1 MTESDHKIYI
11 LLEGMNKKLYKDDI
25 SFMNPKISPVAL
37 SSGRSTNVVTFSFR
51 EIILRMITNKNLFHP
66 SNLLLD
72 INNPF
77 SDPTDDGYYGE
88 VNTGTWVQRSQKS
101 LVKPCYVVWNKNY
114 CDGSSDKEVKEHDN
128 TAYIVDPFTFWPQ
141 KFLHSD

>member
-1 MTESDHKIYI
+1 
-11 LLEGMNKKLYKDDI
+11 MNKKLYRDDI
-25 SFMNPKISPVAL
+25 SFMKPKISPVAL

-51 EIILRMITNKNLFHP
+51 EIILRMVTNKNLFHP

-88 VNTGTWVQRSQKS
+88 VNTGTWFKEAKNFLYRTKS
-101 LVKPCYVVWNKNY
+101 
-114 CDGSSDKEVKEHDN
+114 
-128 TAYIVDPFTFWPQ
+128 YIDAILSFY
-141 KFLHSD
+141 

>member
-1 MTESDHKIYI
+1 MK
-11 LLEGMNKKLYKDDI
+11 
-25 SFMNPKISPVAL
+25 PKISPVAL

-51 EIILRMITNKNLFHP
+51 EIILRMVTNKNLFHP

-88 VNTGTWVQRSQKS
+88 VNTGTWFKEAKKNLYRTKS
-101 LVKPCYVVWNKNY
+101 
-114 CDGSSDKEVKEHDN
+114 
-128 TAYIVDPFTFWPQ
+128 YIDAILSFY
-141 KFLHSD
+141 